1 MDLAAAD
8 LVKSAF
14 GHAGQKCS
22 AASLGIL
29 VGSVYRSRRFL
40 GQLVDA
46 VRSLSVGQ
54 GWDVSTTMGPVIETP
69 GEKLLRGLTKLDP
82 GEKWLVRP
90 EQLDGSGRL
99 WSPGLKVGVAP
110 GSWYHLTECFGPVLG
125 LMFAKDLD
133 EAIALQNATSF
144 GLTGG
149 IHSLDQ
155 AEHARW
161 LDRVEVGN
169 AYVNRHITG
178 AIVRRQP
185 FGGWKGSAVGPGAK
199 AGGPNYVAEF
209 GVWTEA
215 EPPADAAAWDAW
227 LDAARRSDALAWA
240 SEFGADHDP
249 SGLRVEA
256 NVLRYRPIPAY
267 TVRVGEGAQ
276 EHLVQRVLAA
286 AGIAGVPATV
296 SRWGEETHEE
306 FARSVRTGMV
316 SGRIRVVGRAPG
328 LREAAAGRLG
338 EVTVLDQPVVFD
350 GRRELLNVLREQAL
364 SITKH
369 RFGHVPD

>member
-1 MDLAAAD
+1 
-8 LVKSAF
+8 
-14 GHAGQKCS
+14 
-22 AASLGIL
+22 
-29 VGSVYRSRRFL
+29 
-40 GQLVDA
+40 
-46 VRSLSVGQ
+46 
-54 GWDVSTTMGPVIETP
+54 MGPVIEEP
-69 GEKLLRGLTKLDP
+69 GDKLLRGLTQLEP

-90 EQLDGSGRL
+90 ARLDDSGRL
-99 WSPGLKVGVAP
+99 WSPGLKIGVAP

-133 EAIALQNATSF
+133 EAIKLQNATAF

-149 IHSLDQ
+149 LHSLDQ
-155 AEHARW
+155 GEQDRW

-185 FGGWKGSAVGPGAK
+185 FGGWKASAVGPGAK

-215 EPPADAAAWDAW
+215 APPADGAEWDAWLEEARRTDAAAW
-227 LDAARRSDALAWA
+227 AA
-240 SEFGADHDP
+240 EFGTDHDP

-256 NVLRYRPIPAY
+256 NIFRYRPVPAY

-276 EHLVQRVLAA
+276 EHQVQRVLAA
-286 AGIAGVPATV
+286 AGIAGVSAAV

-306 FARSVRTGMV
+306 FARSVRTGIV
-316 SGRIRVVGRAPG
+316 SGRIRVVGHAPG
-328 LREAAAGRLG
+328 LREAAATRLG
-338 EVTVLDQPVVFD
+338 EVTVLDHPVTFD
-350 GRRELLNVLREQAL
+350 GRREVLSVLHEQAL